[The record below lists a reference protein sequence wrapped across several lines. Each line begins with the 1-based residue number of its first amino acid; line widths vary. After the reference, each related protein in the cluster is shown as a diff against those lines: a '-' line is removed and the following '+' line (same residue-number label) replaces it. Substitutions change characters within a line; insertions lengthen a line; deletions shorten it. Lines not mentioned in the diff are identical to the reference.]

1 MTDTKNLQ
9 HTIDVVY
16 GARRGIIDRLH
27 SAVIGTHS
35 VSREHLNGQ
44 GIVLFYIHIYKKPKE
59 IIQVTTSKPSN
70 SPNWKLP
77 VEWLFTKV
85 WFDKSQNYT
94 FSLGNPSNVIYT
106 IVYCSLILLEYFPI
120 YLGRRL
126 VILWI

>member
-1 MTDTKNLQ
+1 MYKSVSKQIYIDLFIKLYQDKSLKHQTYLTDTENLQ

-70 SPNWKLP
+70 SPNLKLP
-77 VEWLFTKV
+77 VE
-85 WFDKSQNYT
+85 
-94 FSLGNPSNVIYT
+94 
-106 IVYCSLILLEYFPI
+106 
-120 YLGRRL
+120 
-126 VILWI
+126 